1 MKHLKRK
8 RKSNYSAKETQALI
22 REIHKRRHILFSKQ
36 QNTAIKELKRR
47 AWEEVANCVNAL
59 GEGDLRTAVEVK
71 RRYLD
76 WRVLMKRKQVRAE
89 LSGLKDENDP
99 SLSEDNVLC
108 RADLPPDL
116 GGFPK
121 DQDCDWQNFSD
132 MERANSPPAV
142 QGDGGEEEDD
152 EEEEEEEEEREEEN
166 EEDHF
171 PLTLPD
177 VDREG
182 CVPDTFSRVDEFGL
196 RTGAKAERDLEA
208 ELPPDGA
215 GVAGLVL
222 GMGGV
227 GSLDLLVA
235 VARQRL
241 ELERRRLQV
250 ETERLRVEKR
260 RLLVERE
267 KLRQAEVERE
277 RLQVERD
284 RLRVEKERLVGQVGR
299 GAPAPAEDCE
309 RERKA
314 WQVAAPP
321 AQTQPAASLASE
333 RLQLETERMQ
343 LEKETLTFF
352 KLESGRLQIEK
363 ERFRVEKER
372 MRLQKDGQQLA
383 LQGQ

>member
-89 LSGLKDENDP
+89 LSSLKDENDP

-152 EEEEEEEEEREEEN
+152 EEEEEEEREEEN

-182 CVPDTFSRVDEFGL
+182 CMPDTFSRVDEFGL

-208 ELPPDGA
+208 QLTPDGV

-284 RLRVEKERLVGQVGR
+284 RLRVEKERLVCQAGR
-299 GAPAPAEDCE
+299 GAPVPAEDCE